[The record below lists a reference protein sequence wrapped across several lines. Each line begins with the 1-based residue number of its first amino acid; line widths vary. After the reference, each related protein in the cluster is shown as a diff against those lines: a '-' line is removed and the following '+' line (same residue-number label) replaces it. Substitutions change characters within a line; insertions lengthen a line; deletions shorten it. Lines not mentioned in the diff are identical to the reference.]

1 MTLLLNIGTIQT
13 YSVKR
18 SKIKESKDLQDVARS
33 SKDLSHQELAQ
44 LKNNSFVYVVYD
56 GVKNCYPYCSL
67 TVSGHK
73 TYFKDKAKLVR
84 ASKDIAKN
92 KLICAMPVYLIL
104 NGAKTKQSLNCTT
117 VINPSELVL
126 PQQLVIFNRDSDSKG
141 KISNPNEKY
150 LRIYIYI

>member
-1 MTLLLNIGTIQT
+1 MLLFNIASIQA

-18 SKIKESKDLQDVARS
+18 SKIKESKELQDVARS
-33 SKDLSHQELAQ
+33 SKDFSPQDFAR

-73 TYFKDKAKLVR
+73 TYFKDKAKLVQ
-84 ASKDIAKN
+84 ASKDITKN

-104 NGAKTKQSLNCTT
+104 NGAKTKQNLNCTT

-126 PQQLVIFNRDSDSKG
+126 PEQLVIVNRDSDAKG
-141 KISNPNEKY
+141 K
-150 LRIYIYI
+150 L